1 MTVATTAFSACAAP
15 TAGDDL
21 FTDLDTA
28 DEESRTIASGTWRPT
43 ENADTLALGSF
54 VKLDLSKDGT
64 FSAEFSETT
73 DCVSPDELF
82 AVCSYVEASGRFD
95 ARTVEELC
103 AGDPRGCGEMQ
114 FRVETYAA
122 IDAADGETFV
132 EGGNPSAEEFE
143 AALYK
148 FEIGDIIR
156 FCDDS
161 TKKKVAIEYDH
172 YDEFGQPSGTYTE
185 VYWKWYYSRRQTMT
199 LRGPNEEAQELSWYK
214 RGTQSAENECKS
226 ERYY

>member
-21 FTDLDTA
+21 FADSDTA
-28 DEESRTIASGTWRPT
+28 DEETRTIASGTWLPT
-43 ENADTLALGSF
+43 ENADALPLGSF
-54 VKLDLSKDGT
+54 VKLDLSRDGT

-73 DCVSPDELF
+73 DCANPDELF
-82 AVCSYVEASGRFD
+82 AACSYVEASGRFD
-95 ARTVEELC
+95 ARTVEKLC

-132 EGGNPSAEEFE
+132 DNGNPSEEEFE

-148 FEIGDIIR
+148 FEVGDVIK
-156 FCDDS
+156 FCDES
-161 TKKKVAIEYDH
+161 TKTDVSIEYDH
-172 YDEFGQPSGTYTE
+172 YDEFGQPSGSYTE

-199 LRGPNEEAQELSWYK
+199 LQDPDGETQELSWYNQ
-214 RGTQSAENECKS
+214 GTQSTQNECKS
-226 ERYY
+226 EPY